1 MKKLISSLLLT
12 GLFIQ
17 LHAQKIDF
25 TDVSQSDQEA
35 KAILDQI
42 KSNLDSYKGIEVD
55 FDYVV
60 TVPEEAPQK
69 QEGNMLVVG
78 ERYALDLNDYGIY
91 SDGQTVWMYDK
102 AIEEVNINNREEN
115 EDLLISSPTDL
126 LDFYQKDD
134 FIYAF
139 YDELVIDGRIIT
151 MIDFKPVDD
160 EQEFFKIRLSVDKK
174 QNLPAGAKLFYRD
187 GTRIEV
193 VFKQVSNQSQFSD
206 SDFVLTKEDV
216 DSGVEF
222 IDLRY

>member
-78 ERYALDLNDYGIY
+78 ERYALDLNDYGIC

-139 YDELVIDGRIIT
+139 YDELVVDGRIIT

-193 VFKQVSNQSQFSD
+193 VFKQISNQSQFSD

>member
-139 YDELVIDGRIIT
+139 YDELVVDGRIIT

-193 VFKQVSNQSQFSD
+193 VFKKVSNQSQFSD

>member
-1 MKKLISSLLLT
+1 MKKLICSLLLT
-12 GLFIQ
+12 GIFIQ

-42 KSNLDSYKGIEVD
+42 KSNLDSYQGIEVD

-60 TVPEEAPQK
+60 IVPEEVPQK
-69 QEGNMLVVG
+69 QQGNMLVVG
-78 ERYALDLNDYGIY
+78 ERYALDLDDYGIY

-102 AIEEVNINNREEN
+102 AIEEVNINNKEEN
-115 EDLLISSPTDL
+115 DDLLISSPTDL
-126 LDFYQKDD
+126 LDFYLKDD

-139 YDELVIDGRIIT
+139 YDELVVDGRIIT

-193 VFKQVSNQSQFSD
+193 VFKKVSNQSQFSD
-206 SDFVLTKEDV
+206 SDFILTKEDV
-216 DSGVEF
+216 ASGVEF

>member
-42 KSNLDSYKGIEVD
+42 KSNLDSYQGIEVD

-139 YDELVIDGRIIT
+139 YDELVVDGRIIT

>member
-1 MKKLISSLLLT
+1 MKKLISTLLFT

-42 KSNLDSYKGIEVD
+42 KSNLDSYQGIEVD

-139 YDELVIDGRIIT
+139 YDELVVDGRIIT

>member
-1 MKKLISSLLLT
+1 
-12 GLFIQ
+12 
-17 LHAQKIDF
+17 
-25 TDVSQSDQEA
+25 
-35 KAILDQI
+35 
-42 KSNLDSYKGIEVD
+42 
-55 FDYVV
+55 
-60 TVPEEAPQK
+60 
-69 QEGNMLVVG
+69 MLVVG

-139 YDELVIDGRIIT
+139 YDELVVDGRIIT

-206 SDFVLTKEDV
+206 SGFVLTKEDV

>member
-1 MKKLISSLLLT
+1 MKKLICSLLLT
-12 GLFIQ
+12 GIFFQ

-55 FDYVV
+55 FDYVLI
-60 TVPEEAPQK
+60 VPEEAPQK
-69 QEGNMLVVG
+69 QQGNMLVVG
-78 ERYALDLNDYGIY
+78 ERYALNLDDYGIY

-102 AIEEVNINNREEN
+102 AIEEVNINNKEEN
-115 EDLLISSPTDL
+115 DDLLISSPTDL
-126 LDFYQKDD
+126 LDFYLKDD

-139 YDELVIDGRIIT
+139 YDELVVDGRIIT

-193 VFKQVSNQSQFSD
+193 VFKKVSNQSQFSD
-206 SDFVLTKEDV
+206 SDFILTKEDV

>member
-42 KSNLDSYKGIEVD
+42 KSNLDSYQGIEVD

-139 YDELVIDGRIIT
+139 YDELVVDGRIIT

-193 VFKQVSNQSQFSD
+193 LFKQVSNQSQFSD

>member
-139 YDELVIDGRIIT
+139 YDELVVDGRIIT

-160 EQEFFKIRLSVDKK
+160 EQECFKIRLSVDKK

-193 VFKQVSNQSQFSD
+193 VFKQISNQSQFSD

>member
-42 KSNLDSYKGIEVD
+42 KSNLDNYQGIEVD

-139 YDELVIDGRIIT
+139 YDELVVDGRIIT

>member
-139 YDELVIDGRIIT
+139 YDELVVDGRIIT

-193 VFKQVSNQSQFSD
+193 VFKQISNQSQFSD

>member
-1 MKKLISSLLLT
+1 MKKLICSLLLT
-12 GLFIQ
+12 GIFIQ

-42 KSNLDSYKGIEVD
+42 KSNLDSYQGIEVD

-60 TVPEEAPQK
+60 IVPEEAPQK
-69 QEGNMLVVG
+69 QQGNMLVVG
-78 ERYALDLNDYGIY
+78 ERYALDLDDYGIY

-102 AIEEVNINNREEN
+102 AIEEVNINNKEEN
-115 EDLLISSPTDL
+115 DDLLISSPTDL
-126 LDFYQKDD
+126 LDFYLKDD

-139 YDELVIDGRIIT
+139 YDELVVDGRIIT

-174 QNLPAGAKLFYRD
+174 RNLPAGAKLFYRD

-193 VFKQVSNQSQFSD
+193 VFKKVSNQSQFSD
-206 SDFVLTKEDV
+206 SDFILTKEDV

>member
-139 YDELVIDGRIIT
+139 YDELVVDGRIIT

>member
-1 MKKLISSLLLT
+1 MAKVKQWAMDSAETEVDSILLQYKNGSITRGDAFDMIKNVDGLQLI
-12 GLFIQ
+12 
-17 LHAQKIDF
+17 
-25 TDVSQSDQEA
+25 
-35 KAILDQI
+35 
-42 KSNLDSYKGIEVD
+42 GIEDEDIIGDV
-55 FDYVV
+55 
-60 TVPEEAPQK
+60 
-69 QEGNMLVVG
+69 
-78 ERYALDLNDYGIY
+78 IY
-91 SDGQTVWMYDK
+91 EY
-102 AIEEVNINNREEN
+102 EVENNINNREEN

-139 YDELVIDGRIIT
+139 YDELVVDGRIIT

>member
-1 MKKLISSLLLT
+1 MKKLICSLLLT
-12 GLFIQ
+12 GIFFQ

-55 FDYVV
+55 FDYVLI
-60 TVPEEAPQK
+60 VPEEAPQK
-69 QEGNMLVVG
+69 QQGNMLVVG
-78 ERYALDLNDYGIY
+78 ERYALNLDDYGIY
-91 SDGQTVWMYDK
+91 SDGQTVWMHDK
-102 AIEEVNINNREEN
+102 AIEEVNINNKEEN
-115 EDLLISSPTDL
+115 DDLLISSPTDL
-126 LDFYQKDD
+126 LDFYLKDD

-139 YDELVIDGRIIT
+139 YDEIVVDGRIIT

-193 VFKQVSNQSQFSD
+193 VFKKVSNQSQFSD
-206 SDFVLTKEDV
+206 SDFILTKEDV

>member
-1 MKKLISSLLLT
+1 MKKLICSLLLT
-12 GLFIQ
+12 GIFFQ

-55 FDYVV
+55 FDYVLI
-60 TVPEEAPQK
+60 VPEEAPQK
-69 QEGNMLVVG
+69 QQGNMLVVG
-78 ERYALDLNDYGIY
+78 ERYALNLDDYGIY

-139 YDELVIDGRIIT
+139 YDELVVDGRIIT

-193 VFKQVSNQSQFSD
+193 VFKQISNQSQFSD

>member
-1 MKKLISSLLLT
+1 MKKLISLLLLT

-42 KSNLDSYKGIEVD
+42 KSNLDSYQGIEVD

-139 YDELVIDGRIIT
+139 YDELVVDGRIIT

>member
-1 MKKLISSLLLT
+1 MKKFISSLLLT

-42 KSNLDSYKGIEVD
+42 KSNLDSYQGIEVD

-139 YDELVIDGRIIT
+139 YDELVVDGRIIT

>member
-1 MKKLISSLLLT
+1 MKKLISSLLLI

-42 KSNLDSYKGIEVD
+42 KSNLDSYQGIEVD
-55 FDYVV
+55 FDYMV

-91 SDGQTVWMYDK
+91 SDGQTIWMYDK
-102 AIEEVNINNREEN
+102 AIEEVNINNKEEN

-139 YDELVIDGRIIT
+139 YDELVVDGRIIT

-174 QNLPAGAKLFYRD
+174 QNLPVGAKLFYRD

-193 VFKQVSNQSQFSD
+193 VFKKVSNQSQFSD

>member
-1 MKKLISSLLLT
+1 MKKLICSLLLT
-12 GLFIQ
+12 GIFIQ

-42 KSNLDSYKGIEVD
+42 KSNLDSYQGIAVD

-60 TVPEEAPQK
+60 IVPEEAPQK
-69 QEGNMLVVG
+69 QQGNMLVVG
-78 ERYALDLNDYGIY
+78 ERYALDLDDYGIY

-102 AIEEVNINNREEN
+102 AIEEVNINNKEEN
-115 EDLLISSPTDL
+115 DDLLISSPTDL
-126 LDFYQKDD
+126 LDFYLKDD

-139 YDELVIDGRIIT
+139 YDELVVDGRIIT

-193 VFKQVSNQSQFSD
+193 VFKKVSNQSQFSD
-206 SDFVLTKEDV
+206 SDFILTKEDV